1 MPYTKSTDFLHLPQY
16 SEMDVLN
23 VLSDFNKAMYNIDV
37 GVSTIHMIVNNV
49 LLSGNLTQE
58 EVEKVKKQIADL
70 SSKTETLE
78 TSLNTLKTTV
88 ETNENNT
95 TSELAKLHNEILASN
110 TALEKTIDENRQ
122 WLIEQ
127 DNAIKK
133 DVESVENNI
142 AILTEKERTLETTLN
157 ALSSNLEQFE
167 NSTNTNLE
175 NMNSAILKCAT
186 EQQLTERFN
195 YLMAENSA
203 LRSNLETVEELGNDN
218 NTKIQTLTGYVPN
231 FVHTTNVSFTVN
243 TASQNHITNPDIK
256 IETTTY
262 GVYSKHD
269 IYFSFDYAT
278 TQEIGQNMELGFA
291 DITPIHDL
299 LFNNDFIGRCEVSAT
314 GYTSGG
320 NVMPMSANIGVRQG
334 RLVIIFTASDNLL
347 LPDGN
352 DSHITVHIVGFAI
365 RSGT

>member
-58 EVEKVKKQIADL
+58 EVEKIKKQISDL
-70 SSKTETLE
+70 TSKE
-78 TSLNTLKTTV
+78 
-88 ETNENNT
+88 
-95 TSELAKLHNEILASN
+95 A
-110 TALEKTIDENRQ
+110 
-122 WLIEQ
+122 
-127 DNAIKK
+127 
-133 DVESVENNI
+133 
-142 AILTEKERTLETTLN
+142 TLETTLN
-157 ALSSNLEQFE
+157 ALSSKLEQFE
-167 NSTNTNLE
+167 NLTNTNLE

-186 EQQLTERFN
+186 EQQLTERFD

-203 LRSNLETVEELGNDN
+203 LRSNLETVEELGNAN

-243 TASQNHITNPDIK
+243 TASENHITNPDIK

-278 TQEIGQNMELGFA
+278 TQQIGQNMELGFA
-291 DITPIHDL
+291 DITPIHEL
-299 LFNNDFIGRCEVSAT
+299 LYNNDFIGKCAVTAT

-320 NVMPMSANIGVRQG
+320 NVMPMSANIGVRFG
-334 RLVIIFTASDNLL
+334 RLVIIFTGSDNLL
-347 LPDGN
+347 LPDAN
-352 DSHITVHIVGFAI
+352 DSHITVHIAGFTI
-365 RSGT
+365 RSDT

>member
-1 MPYTKSTDFLHLPQY
+1 MSYTKSTDFLHLPQY

-37 GVSTIHMIVNNV
+37 GVSTIHMIVNTV
-49 LLSGNLTQE
+49 LLKGNLTDE
-58 EVEKVKKQIADL
+58 EVQE
-70 SSKTETLE
+70 
-78 TSLNTLKTTV
+78 LKTRVDTL
-88 ETNENNT
+88 
-95 TSELAKLHNEILASN
+95 SEKSEA
-110 TALEKTIDENRQ
+110 
-122 WLIEQ
+122 
-127 DNAIKK
+127 
-133 DVESVENNI
+133 
-142 AILTEKERTLETTLN
+142 LETTLN

-186 EQQLTERFN
+186 EHQLTERFD

-203 LRSNLETVEELGNDN
+203 LRSNLETVEELGNAN

-243 TASQNHITNPDIK
+243 TASKNHITNPDIK

-299 LFNNDFIGRCEVSAT
+299 LFNNDFIGKCEVSAT

-320 NVMPMSANIGVRQG
+320 NVMPMSANIGVRRG

-352 DSHITVHIVGFAI
+352 GSHITVHIVGFAI
-365 RSGT
+365 RSDT